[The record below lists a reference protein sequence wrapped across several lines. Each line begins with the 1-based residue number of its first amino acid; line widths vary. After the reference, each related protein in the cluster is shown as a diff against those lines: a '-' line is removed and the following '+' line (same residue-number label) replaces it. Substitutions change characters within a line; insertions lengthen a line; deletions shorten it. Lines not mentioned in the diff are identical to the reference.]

1 MIARARQAGIPDSNI
16 FATGSDEAKVAKIQ
30 ELGIKKHLDNKKSV
44 IDRLGFKGQL
54 FENGGEVPYNYNPFV
69 SAEPEVLEQPQQ
81 FTSIRTEN
89 DPEDYDQF
97 LNYSRTAPENRRPT
111 EGYTYGNPND
121 YDHYG
126 MWDALGK
133 PTDFNQALEMNPDWT
148 PDEYDGMYH
157 GFSVNPNTGV
167 FLKAGKPGGMKEG
180 DTTWMEIAGHYLS
193 PRAQVDTPVFDT
205 DLQRF
210 KYIPNKQDGGNFN
223 GYTNLFKFENGGD
236 PPYNNLPPTYISAL
250 KNFVY
255 PNVVANPARTGHNAL
270 TNTISYD
277 PESPIEN
284 VNNAWWMEHE
294 LFHELQNQAGGLSTS
309 GIMGQR
315 PNQYTAS
322 DQAIQSYYNR
332 RESDINRI
340 VDQMIEKNPELQF
353 IPRELLIKGGPGFVG
368 AEQLQYSDPR
378 SLEGEARLYEQYIRK
393 NNPSIFPQ
401 EAPRLPIRPVE
412 EIPIDQSFKELK
424 PRTLE
429 YGGEYKQYGGYSGLF
444 NYANGGT
451 EGEPIENPPIYT
463 WEGDPNSYYRKDEK
477 GNWRYLN
484 KDTQSEFASGL
495 YAFDK
500 VRNRKVKKKLD
511 AEAVLNPNAE
521 AVLNQWG
528 NTLTTPEI
536 SEVTLDR
543 KETRKERKEREARY
557 QAMTPEERR
566 IFDQR
571 KEQMK
576 EEMWR
581 RDNPNLLAN
590 NFFNDP
596 SNMTSEQ
603 LRQMAYKAPFA
614 EAQKWLDMAEVQARR
629 EGELRTNKREKDY
642 FEMGMGTMHG
652 GDYLAPGETYASTY
666 NKLNNFKTSEELPY
680 AYAGTDKSGNIQL
693 MTQEQKAKNDAQL
706 AQITAVNEALK
717 NRALIEQIEGR
728 KLTDK
733 DIYGEDGN
741 YSPNLAKYSTQSYL
755 QKIDDQK
762 YQNFLA
768 ENQKAADEAGILYN
782 SMDFLRNLAVNFPST
797 TINLLEG
804 KMPLFQQG
812 LGLRSEDPELRAMY
826 EGYMPAGGTD
836 TDYWFNFINPV
847 ASLQDA
853 KISYDLGNYGDA
865 ALAGLGALPLIGAV
879 GKGTAKGVGILDDA
893 YRAAMSKS
901 DEFARSFNL
910 VDEAPVTSSTF
921 TQSTDDL
928 ANLTDEATT
937 SIGARNNPTN
947 FYDEYLYNEN
957 VNLERIPEED
967 LMTAFSENPN
977 AIMVEAISP
986 ILPGGYTNLD
996 EFLLAQNKAFNEGVD
1011 ISKKWVLSDSEKY
1024 YSTIDE
1030 ASKIREEIPKIRD
1043 QKSAI
1048 IDQRDLVVQK
1058 AIEDFMQSKGLLEK
1072 YKENPF
1078 RTDIPQSFFIEF
1090 NDDLM
1095 KNPDYIKLTDEINSY
1110 DEAIKKI
1117 EVNANQKILDAEQY
1131 VDPIF
1136 KEKVQNL
1143 YNLAGQNIPEV
1154 ANIRKDTPILLSLL
1168 ESDPLLSTL
1177 SKKAQDYIRT
1187 NSDNIGGV
1195 ALTTGETITVG
1206 SEAGNEYFFLSTPK
1220 NPMDKSE
1227 IIKTVEQRFYP
1238 IERVRG
1244 VAAHEGGH
1252 SIGQSA
1258 YDWRYLIQK
1267 DDPMYGYYTNHSDN
1281 DIAKEFKTWMAEP
1294 TLPNEGT
1301 PATYNDDGT
1310 VKYTTETWRSGVGE
1324 LHSELML
1331 ARSEVVSDYVNRYG
1345 MPIDEAIELVKKKE
1359 AEGDPFLF
1367 EYYLKDSPADLSKH
1381 FKKDTPDQIKKQ
1393 LIQALPAVLIIAGA
1407 ASGISM
1413 AGSGDGSTTNTQGYK
1428 LGGSHKNKYIGLFRQ

>member
-1 MIARARQAGIPDSNI
+1 MKKSSRKTKRKGTVAVKVIAPKKFATGGAVSFDFDDTLSTDLGLQMAKSNPSSNKYVISARSEVTPDMIARARQAGIPDSNI

-54 FENGGEVPYNYNPFV
+54 FENGGNKKGNPPYKSPVQIVPYYSFNQPTT
-69 SAEPEVLEQPQQ
+69 PEEWVK
-81 FTSIRTEN
+81 SI
-89 DPEDYDQF
+89 DQI
-97 LNYSRTAPENRRPT
+97 EKII
-111 EGYTYGNPND
+111 GNPSTWTQDD
-121 YDHYG
+121 YNIYQNKLNEYKIWRETTPEGQAVVDSSKRPNEYVIP
-126 MWDALGK
+126 L
-133 PTDFNQALEMNPDWT
+133 PTQ
-148 PDEYDGMYH
+148 
-157 GFSVNPNTGV
+157 
-167 FLKAGKPGGMKEG
+167 
-180 DTTWMEIAGHYLS
+180 
-193 PRAQVDTPVFDT
+193 
-205 DLQRF
+205 
-210 KYIPNKQDGGNFN
+210 
-223 GYTNLFKFENGGD
+223 
-236 PPYNNLPPTYISAL
+236 
-250 KNFVY
+250 
-255 PNVVANPARTGHNAL
+255 
-270 TNTISYD
+270 
-277 PESPIEN
+277 
-284 VNNAWWMEHE
+284 
-294 LFHELQNQAGGLSTS
+294 LSTYLTS
-309 GIMGQR
+309 EQ
-315 PNQYTAS
+315 
-322 DQAIQSYYNR
+322 
-332 RESDINRI
+332 NRI
-340 VDQMIEKNPELQF
+340 LQENPELQF
-353 IPRELLIKGGPGFVG
+353 IPKSKFAFGMPGAYGVTDEVG
-368 AEQLQYSDPR
+368 YA
-378 SLEGEARLYEQYIRK
+378 
-393 NNPSIFPQ
+393 
-401 EAPRLPIRPVE
+401 
-412 EIPIDQSFKELK
+412 
-424 PRTLE
+424 
-429 YGGEYKQYGGYSGLF
+429 YGGYSGLF
-444 NYANGGT
+444 RYADGGT

-536 SEVTLDR
+536 SEVTLGR

-603 LRQMAYKAPFA
+603 LRQMAYKVPFA

-642 FEMGMGTMHG
+642 FQMGMSTMHG

-728 KLTDK
+728 KLTDS

-741 YSPNLAKYSTQSYL
+741 YNPNLAKYSTQEYL
-755 QKIDDQK
+755 GKIDDQK

-847 ASLQDA
+847 ASLQEA
-853 KISYDLGNYGDA
+853 KISYDLGNYGNA

-879 GKGTAKGVGILDDA
+879 GKGTAKGIGILDDA

-910 VDEAPVTSSTF
+910 ADEAPESSYTF

-928 ANLTDEATT
+928 ANLADEATT
-937 SIGARNNPTN
+937 SVGARNNPTN
-947 FYDEYLYNEN
+947 FYDEYLFNEN

-977 AIMVEAISP
+977 ATIVEAISP
-986 ILPGGYTNLD
+986 TLPGNYTNLN
-996 EFLLAQNKAFNEGVD
+996 ELLIAQDKAFSEGVD
-1011 ISKKWVLSDSEKY
+1011 ISNRWALADSEKY
-1024 YSTIDE
+1024 FSTIDE
-1030 ASKIREEIPKIRD
+1030 ASKMMEEIPKIQD
-1043 QKSAI
+1043 QKAAI
-1048 IDQRDLVVQK
+1048 INQRELVVQK
-1058 AIEDFMQSKGLLEK
+1058 SIEDFMQSKGLLEK

-1078 RTDIPQSFFIEF
+1078 RTDIPHSFFIEF
-1090 NDDLM
+1090 HDDLM
-1095 KNPDYIKLTDEINSY
+1095 KNPDYVKLTDEINSY
-1110 DEAIKKI
+1110 DEAIKQI
-1117 EVNANQKILDAEQY
+1117 EVSANQKIVDAEQY

-1143 YNLAGQNIPEV
+1143 YNLAGQNAPEL
-1154 ANIRKDTPILLSLL
+1154 ANIQKDIPIFLQLN
-1168 ESDPLLSTL
+1168 ESDPLFSTL
-1177 SKKAQDYIRT
+1177 SKEAQDYIRKNRGEIYGT
-1187 NSDNIGGV
+1187 SG
-1195 ALTTGETITVG
+1195 LPKGETVTLG
-1206 SEAGNEYFFLSTPK
+1206 SIAGDELTYLSTPK
-1220 NPMDKSE
+1220 DSSINTE
-1227 IIKTVEQRFYP
+1227 IVRSVEQKFLLP
-1238 IERVRG
+1238 EDVRATA
-1244 VAAHEGGH
+1244 VHEGGH
-1252 SIGQSA
+1252 AISQKA
-1258 YDWRYLIQK
+1258 YNNWVKLVAEY
-1267 DDPMYGYYTNHSDN
+1267 DPMYLYYVNHSRN
-1281 DIAKEFKTWMAEP
+1281 DIAKEFKRWMVDP
-1294 TLPNEGT
+1294 TLPV
-1301 PATYNDDGT
+1301 DG
-1310 VKYTTETWRSGVGE
+1310 KYTTQTWKSGIGE
-1324 LHSELML
+1324 LHSELMA
-1331 ARSEVVSDYVNRYG
+1331 ARAEVVSNYVKKNG
-1345 MPIDEAIELVKKKE
+1345 MSIDEAVELVKKQE

-1367 EYYLKDSPADLSKH
+1367 EYYLNESPAELRKH
-1381 FKKDTPDQIKKQ
+1381 FKPDTPDQIKKQ
-1393 LIQALPAVLIIAGA
+1393 LIQILPAGIVIAGT